1 MMTVRSVVLT
11 PMNPDTALTTGAS
24 GTTLTDPGSAQLIS
38 GFPPIGFARERP
50 YRAAMDPDPTVT
62 PRIGTAVVEPIDDA
76 PGAEEGAAATTPDS
90 EGEEVHGLR
99 RSTTNKVLGGVA
111 GGIAERF
118 EIDANVVR
126 VVFIVAC
133 ALWGL
138 GAAVY
143 LAMWVFVPRSG
154 EEPPP
159 EDGPVTR
166 LQRTW
171 LAWGLLAAVVALFLI
186 ALSIG
191 LGAVHAG
198 AAIGV
203 LWLVFLIAIAIAAVS
218 RPSRRLT
225 IRRFLALSF
234 LVACSLVILVLASFA
249 GFLASTG
256 VPVAGGTGEVTWAPT
271 TSFGAATYRLAIGY
285 ATLDLTQRPY
295 SGRPVTIDASVAVGK
310 LRVLIPR
317 NAAVDLVSHVGAGS
331 VWGPGPASGS
341 SGPGKLPRLDLNV
354 QVGAGSIWIYRVGT
368 YPQP

>member
-1 MMTVRSVVLT
+1 MRL
-11 PMNPDTALTTGAS
+11 
-24 GTTLTDPGSAQLIS
+24 
-38 GFPPIGFARERP
+38 ARAHP
-50 YRAAMDPDPTVT
+50 YRAVMDADPTET
-62 PRIGTAVVEPIDDA
+62 PRFGTDVVEPDEEAPGTEGTA
-76 PGAEEGAAATTPDS
+76 PGAAPEPG
-90 EGEEVHGLR
+90 GEEVHRLR
-99 RSTTNKVLGGVA
+99 RSSTNKVLGGVA

-126 VVFIVAC
+126 VVFVVAC

-138 GAAVY
+138 GAAAY
-143 LAMWVFVPRSG
+143 LAMWVFLPRSD
-154 EEPPP
+154 EPPQAEEAP
-159 EDGPVTR
+159 PTR
-166 LQRTW
+166 IQRTW
-171 LAWGLLAAVVALFLI
+171 LAWGLLAAVVAIFLI

-225 IRRFLALSF
+225 IRRFVALSF
-234 LVACSLVILVLASFA
+234 LVAFSVVILAVSSFA
-249 GFLASTG
+249 GFIASTG
-256 VPVAGGTGEVTWAPT
+256 VPVTGGTGEVTWAPT
-271 TSFGAATYRLAIGY
+271 ASFGSGTFRLAVGY

-317 NAAVDLVSHVGAGS
+317 NAAVDLVSHVGAGT

-341 SGPGKLPRLDLNV
+341 TTPGKLPRLVLDV

-368 YPQP
+368 SPQP